1 MYEELVNE
9 IIEGRRLGKED
20 DLTFLIEGDLE
31 SLCQGAHKIR
41 KEIFGKQVDF
51 FTIIN

>member
-20 DLTFLIEGDLE
+20 DLTFLIDGDLE
-31 SLCQGAHKIR
+31 SLCQEEETHGRYSIT
-41 KEIFGKQVDF
+41 EY
-51 FTIIN
+51 IIIPKV